1 MSENHNRTRRGR
13 CPHRPRT
20 KNCAQILTFNKCF
33 GAGSSGGTSAEI
45 FMEWMITRKGFH
57 AEFFA
62 LIRLALA
69 GDARDTFPQGKARK
83 RIVTRGNPWKGPHQ
97 CVHWF
102 AMTTSASAHYFW
114 QRILHSMETQT
125 RGCPRWGSPAHRYS
139 SVSFGSWKASNIA
152 VEEAS
157 STFRPSIMA
166 SNCSPVMDSL
176 SSKNS
181 TT

>member
-1 MSENHNRTRRGR
+1 
-13 CPHRPRT
+13 
-20 KNCAQILTFNKCF
+20 
-33 GAGSSGGTSAEI
+33 
-45 FMEWMITRKGFH
+45 MEWMITRTGFH

-69 GDARDTFPQGKARK
+69 GDARDTSALWSNCHWQLLDSNSLRGAPPQGKARK
-83 RIVTRGNPWKGPHQ
+83 RIVTRGNPRKGPHQ
-97 CVHWF
+97 CAHWF
-102 AMTTSASAHYFW
+102 AMATSASVHHFW

-125 RGCPRWGSPAHRYS
+125 RGCPRWGSPALPYS

>member
-1 MSENHNRTRRGR
+1 MPTS
-13 CPHRPRT
+13 
-20 KNCAQILTFNKCF
+20 AQNKKLCVNSTFNKCF
-33 GAGSSGGTSAEI
+33 GADSSGGTSAEI
-45 FMEWMITRKGFH
+45 FMEWKITRTGFH

-69 GDARDTFPQGKARK
+69 GDTRDTFPQEKARK

-97 CVHWF
+97 CAHWF

-125 RGCPRWGSPAHRYS
+125 RGCPRWGSPAPRYS